1 MDIEKYAKFL
11 TDNRF
16 SNFIKKV
23 KNRTRYH
30 TFIFE
35 NFYDSHNICAGLR
48 SIEGF
53 GFQDVHIIENN
64 NEFDISKGVTQGS
77 HKWLSIYKYKDL
89 EKCRKKLKKNG
100 YKIFVA
106 DPKPELPS
114 INQMDFSTKSA
125 FLFGQEGY
133 GVSEEAK
140 TIADGF
146 FYIPIR
152 GFVESFNVS
161 VSVAITAYRIRYYL
175 ENNFKNKWKLNSD
188 EKKIILESWLKK
200 EKIVKKILEK
210 EKK

>member
-100 YKIFVA
+100 KKIFFA
-106 DPKPELPS
+106 DPKTKLPT
-114 INQMDFSTKSA
+114 INKMDFSK
-125 FLFGQEGY
+125 
-133 GVSEEAK
+133 K
-140 TIADGF
+140 TNF
-146 FYIPIR
+146 FI
-152 GFVESFNVS
+152 G
-161 VSVAITAYRIRYYL
+161 
-175 ENNFKNKWKLNSD
+175 
-188 EKKIILESWLKK
+188 
-200 EKIVKKILEK
+200 
-210 EKK
+210 